1 MPKKKSKKT
10 KNKKT
15 SSKKRGRPRL
25 KKRVKK
31 EKNEKK
37 RKKDLAEEEII
48 KTLKKEG
55 KKKGYVTVDDVLK
68 EIPHPEEDIESLER
82 IYQRLGEEGLEIKDE
97 EILEKEEELALEAD
111 AIQSYLRK
119 AGEYPLLK
127 PEEEIELAK
136 RVEKGDKKAREKL
149 INSNLRLVISIAK
162 KYLGRSP
169 HLTFLDLIQEGN
181 LGLFKAVEKYD
192 WRKGF
197 RFSTYATW
205 WIRQAITRA
214 IADQS
219 RTIRLPVHIVE
230 SLSKYNQVKSY
241 LLQELGRE
249 PLPEEIAA
257 EMGEEVRK
265 VKKLEEVAQGTLSLS
280 QPLGESEEDGKL
292 EDIIEDKKAPL
303 PDKLT
308 DLSLL
313 RDQLKEVMKDL
324 TPREREIL
332 KLRFGLEDGV
342 PRTLEEVGKKFK
354 ITRERVRQIQA
365 RALEK
370 LKEHKKAKIL
380 KEFLR

>member
-1 MPKKKSKKT
+1 M
-10 KNKKT
+10 
-15 SSKKRGRPRL
+15 
-25 KKRVKK
+25 
-31 EKNEKK
+31 
-37 RKKDLAEEEII
+37 
-48 KTLKKEG
+48 
-55 KKKGYVTVDDVLK
+55 
-68 EIPHPEEDIESLER
+68 
-82 IYQRLGEEGLEIKDE
+82 EIKDE

>member
-1 MPKKKSKKT
+1 M
-10 KNKKT
+10 
-15 SSKKRGRPRL
+15 
-25 KKRVKK
+25 
-31 EKNEKK
+31 
-37 RKKDLAEEEII
+37 
-48 KTLKKEG
+48 
-55 KKKGYVTVDDVLK
+55 
-68 EIPHPEEDIESLER
+68 
-82 IYQRLGEEGLEIKDE
+82 
-97 EILEKEEELALEAD
+97 
-111 AIQSYLRK
+111 
-119 AGEYPLLK
+119 
-127 PEEEIELAK
+127 
-136 RVEKGDKKAREKL
+136 
-149 INSNLRLVISIAK
+149 
-162 KYLGRSP
+162 
-169 HLTFLDLIQEGN
+169 
-181 LGLFKAVEKYD
+181 
-192 WRKGF
+192 
-197 RFSTYATW
+197 
-205 WIRQAITRA
+205 
-214 IADQS
+214 
-219 RTIRLPVHIVE
+219 
-230 SLSKYNQVKSY
+230 
-241 LLQELGRE
+241 GRE

>member
-68 EIPHPEEDIESLER
+68 EIPHPEEDIEGLER
-82 IYQRLGEEGLEIKDE
+82 IYQRLDEEGLEIRDE
-97 EILEKEEELALEAD
+97 EILEREEELALEAD

-257 EMGEEVRK
+257 EMGEDVRK

-380 KEFLR
+380 REFLR